1 MILVRNI
8 RLPLSCP
15 DPEQEAVR
23 QAYRTLRLRG
33 NAPAQAGVAKLS
45 VDARHG
51 TPVLVYTI
59 AITLHDEG
67 EESALAG
74 ASPCVCFTRKP
85 DFTFPVGQTPLK
97 HRPVVVGLG
106 PAGLF
111 AALLLAR
118 QGYRPIVLERGP
130 ALDARVQAV
139 EHFSATGQLDPNA
152 NIQFGE
158 GGAGT
163 FSDGKLTTRIGDELC
178 DFVTEVFLQHG
189 APAEIAWKQKPHVGT
204 DLLRGVITSIR
215 KEIESLG
222 GEVHFNTALTG
233 LERKNGRLVGITTT
247 NGSFACET
255 LVFAVGHS
263 ARDTFSMLMDSG
275 LVLECK
281 PFSVGFRAEHLQT
294 EIEKSLYHEAAGH
307 PALPRGEYQL
317 SQHVGDRCVYTFCM
331 CPGGQVVASASEE
344 ERVVTNGMS
353 YHARSGKNANAAVV
367 VSVGGADFANDPRR
381 AIAFQRELEAK
392 AYAAGRVAGAY
403 AAPAENVQ
411 SFLEGRGQLRIGSVQ
426 PTYDRGVTA
435 ADLGALLPG
444 ELADTLRAGLRAY
457 ERKIAGYTAPEAI
470 LTGLET
476 RTSSPVRLKREETL
490 ESAQL
495 AGLYPCGEGAG
506 YAGGIM
512 SAAVDGLRVARAI
525 IGRYRPAEG

>member
-1 MILVRNI
+1 MILVRDI
-8 RLPLSCP
+8 RLPLSAGEP
-15 DPEQEAVR
+15 
-23 QAYRTLRLRG
+23 QAFEKALHLARIPRSKAAHL
-33 NAPAQAGVAKLS
+33 GVAKLS

-51 TPVLVYTI
+51 QPRLVYTV
-59 AITLHDEG
+59 AVTLKDEG
-67 EESALAG
+67 EESAFAG
-74 ASPCVCFTRKP
+74 ASPCVALRSRT
-85 DFTFPVGQTPLK
+85 DFSVRNGTEPLA
-97 HRPVVVGLG
+97 HRPIVCGLG

-130 ALDARVQAV
+130 ALDERVQAV
-139 EHFSATGQLDPNA
+139 EHFSATGELDPNA

-178 DFVTEVFLQHG
+178 GLVTEVFLQHG

-233 LERKNGRLVGITTT
+233 LEQKNGHITGIFTTD
-247 NGSFACET
+247 GSFACEA

-263 ARDTFSMLMDSG
+263 ARDTFAMLMDSG

-281 PFSVGFRAEHLQT
+281 PFSVGFRAEHLQS

-307 PALPRGEYQL
+307 PALPCGEYQL
-317 SQHVGDRCVYTFCM
+317 SQHVGERCVYTFCM

-344 ERVVTNGMS
+344 GRVVTNGMS

-367 VSVGGADFANDPRR
+367 VSVNGTDFANDPRQ

-392 AYAAGRVAGAY
+392 AYAAGRAAGPY
-403 AAPAENVQ
+403 AAPAENIR
-411 SFLEGRGQLRIGSVQ
+411 SFLEGQGQLHIGSVE

-435 ADLGALLPG
+435 ADLGSLLPA

-457 ERKIAGYTAPEAI
+457 EHKIAGYTAPDAI

-476 RTSSPVRLKREETL
+476 RTSSPVRLKREENFECT
-490 ESAQL
+490 QL

-525 IGRYRPAEG
+525 ISRYAPAEG

>member
-1 MILVRNI
+1 MILVRDI
-8 RLPLSCP
+8 RLPLSAGEP
-15 DPEQEAVR
+15 
-23 QAYRTLRLRG
+23 QAFEKALHLARVPRAKVGHL
-33 NAPAQAGVAKLS
+33 GVAKLS

-51 TPVLVYTI
+51 QPKLVYTV
-59 AITLHDEG
+59 AVTLKDEG
-67 EESALAG
+67 EESAYAG
-74 ASPCVCFTRKP
+74 ASPCVALHQKV
-85 DFTFPVGQTPLK
+85 DFSVQNGTQPLV
-97 HRPVVVGLG
+97 HRPVVCGLG

-130 ALDARVQAV
+130 ALDERVKAV
-139 EHFSATGQLDPNA
+139 EHFSATGELDENA

-178 DFVTEVFLQHG
+178 GFVTEVFLQHG

-233 LERKNGRLVGITTT
+233 FERKNGALTGILTTA
-247 NGSFACET
+247 GSFPCEA

-263 ARDTFSMLMDSG
+263 ARDTFGMLLDSG

-281 PFSVGFRAEHLQT
+281 PFSVGFRAEHLQS

-317 SQHVGDRCVYTFCM
+317 SQHVGERCVYTFCM
-331 CPGGQVVASASEE
+331 CPGGQVVASASEKG
-344 ERVVTNGMS
+344 RVVTNGMS
-353 YHARSGKNANAAVV
+353 YHARSGKNA
-367 VSVGGADFANDPRR
+367 
-381 AIAFQRELEAK
+381 IAFQRELEAR
-392 AYAAGRVAGAY
+392 AYAAGRPAGEY
-403 AAPAENVQ
+403 AAPAENIQ
-411 SFLEGRGQLRIGSVQ
+411 SFLEGRGQLKISRVQ
-426 PTYDRGVTA
+426 PTYDRGVCP

-476 RTSSPVRLKREETL
+476 RTSSPVRLKREENF
-490 ESAQL
+490 ECAQL

-525 IGRYRPAEG
+525 ISRYSPAEG

>member
-8 RLPLSCP
+8 RLPLSAGEP
-15 DPEQEAVR
+15 
-23 QAYRTLRLRG
+23 QAFEKALHTLRVPRSKVEHT
-33 NAPAQAGVAKLS
+33 GVAKLS

-51 TPVLVYTI
+51 QPKLVYTV
-59 AITLHDEG
+59 AVTLRQPG
-67 EESALAG
+67 EEAALA
-74 ASPCVCFTRKP
+74 ARCPDAALHRRA
-85 DFTFPVGQTPLK
+85 DFTLQPGTQPLA
-97 HRPVVVGLG
+97 HRPVVCGLG

-233 LERKNGRLVGITTT
+233 LERKNGQLVGITTT

-281 PFSVGFRAEHLQT
+281 PFSVGFRAEHLQS

-317 SQHVGDRCVYTFCM
+317 SQHVGERCVYTFCM

-392 AYAAGRVAGAY
+392 AYAAGRAAGAY

-411 SFLEGRGQLRIGSVQ
+411 SFLEGRGQLHIGSVQ

-457 ERKIAGYTAPEAI
+457 ERKIAGYTAPDAI

-476 RTSSPVRLKREETL
+476 RTSSPVRLKREEDFVC
-490 ESAQL
+490 SQL

-525 IGRYRPAEG
+525 ISRYAPAEG

>member
-1 MILVRNI
+1 MILVRDI
-8 RLPLSCP
+8 RLPLSAGEP
-15 DPEQEAVR
+15 
-23 QAYRTLRLRG
+23 QAFEKALHLARVPRAKVGHL
-33 NAPAQAGVAKLS
+33 GVAKLS

-51 TPVLVYTI
+51 QPKLVYTV
-59 AITLHDEG
+59 AVTLKDEG
-67 EESALAG
+67 EESAYAG
-74 ASPCVCFTRKP
+74 ASPCVALHQKVDFSVQNGTR
-85 DFTFPVGQTPLK
+85 PLA
-97 HRPVVVGLG
+97 HRPVVCGLG

-130 ALDARVQAV
+130 ALDERVKAV
-139 EHFSATGQLDPNA
+139 EHFSATGELDENA

-178 DFVTEVFLQHG
+178 GFVTEVFLQHG

-233 LERKNGRLVGITTT
+233 FERKNGALTGILTTA
-247 NGSFACET
+247 GSFPCEA

-263 ARDTFSMLMDSG
+263 ARDTFEMLLDSG

-281 PFSVGFRAEHLQT
+281 PFSVGFRAEHLQS

-317 SQHVGDRCVYTFCM
+317 SQHVGERCVYTFCM
-331 CPGGQVVASASEE
+331 CPGGQVVASASEKG
-344 ERVVTNGMS
+344 RVVTNGMS

-367 VSVGGADFANDPRR
+367 VSVGGADFANDPRQ
-381 AIAFQRELEAK
+381 AIAFQRELEAR
-392 AYAAGRVAGAY
+392 AYAAGRPAGEY
-403 AAPAENVQ
+403 AAPAENIQ
-411 SFLEGRGQLRIGSVQ
+411 SFLEGRGQLKISRVQ
-426 PTYDRGVTA
+426 PTYDRGVCP

-476 RTSSPVRLKREETL
+476 RTSSPVRLKREENF
-490 ESAQL
+490 ECAQL

-512 SAAVDGLRVARAI
+512 TAAVDGVRCAAALMQQYAPDKA
-525 IGRYRPAEG
+525 